1 MLRKAVGAFS
11 RSTTAAALRRWAEFA
26 DERKQMRGLLE
37 RAAAKFRNAT
47 ISGAFSRWVEFAE
60 EASEMRELLSRA
72 VSFFAKR
79 EMAGAFSR
87 WVEFAEEASDA
98 RLTRACG
105 ARNATISGA
114 FSRWVEFADERKQ
127 MRGSRACVQRRRVQG
142 VEFAEEASE
151 MRELLSRAVSFFAK
165 REMAGAF
172 SRWVEFAE
180 ERFRCAAYS
189 SARRLGFGTPPSPA
203 RSAAGLS
210 SRRRRRKCASCSR
223 GR

>member
-1 MLRKAVGAFS
+1 
-11 RSTTAAALRRWAEFA
+11 
-26 DERKQMRGLLE
+26 
-37 RAAAKFRNAT
+37 
-47 ISGAFSRWVEFAE
+47 
-60 EASEMRELLSRA
+60 MRELLSRA

-87 WVEFAEEASDA
+87 WVEFATATDA
-98 RLTRACG
+98 LTERAAAKFRNATISARGARVRGRAQTDAATRACG
-105 ARNATISGA
+105 GGFRNATISGA
-114 FSRWVEFADERKQ
+114 FSRW
-127 MRGSRACVQRRRVQG
+127 

-189 SARRLGFGTPPSPA
+189 SARRLGSGTPPSRA
-203 RSAAGLS
+203 RVQPLG
-210 SRRRRRKCASCSR
+210 
-223 GR
+223 